1 MGSLLK
7 GCPMR
12 LLELVVPAYEVGE
25 KKVGAKVYP
34 AHTIPSK
41 RLALAPE
48 HVIAVEEVED
58 GKIEVRVF
66 GFNVPYEVEGTYEEV
81 TALWRAARTEAQP

>member
-1 MGSLLK
+1 
-7 GCPMR
+7 MR
-12 LLELVVPAYEVGE
+12 LLELIQPGYEVGE
-25 KKVGAKVYP
+25 KKVGQKVYP

-41 RLALAPE
+41 RLAPE
-48 HVIAVEEVED
+48 HVVAVEEVDD

-81 TALWRAARTEAQP
+81 TALWMSARTEAQP